1 MSWQKPCLPVWI
13 EIATRN
19 MKDDNG
25 RALKHFFDKM
35 CCLLVFI
42 NKDNSKSLIQ
52 STIISNHQTF
62 ELSFCQTRDT
72 SKPGREEAVFQ
83 TRMVESPPPTATRF
97 GSTGLA
103 SAQITCEANDG
114 SSAVGE
120 LWIWAW
126 RFSCFGVLPCFFKR
140 LYLLRLI
147 NLRVRFLGSSKNRE
161 VRKVQCISQIVIVL

>member
-1 MSWQKPCLPVWI
+1 MPVGI
-13 EIATRN
+13 EIATHN

-25 RALKHFFDKM
+25 RALKHFFDKL

-42 NKDNSKSLIQ
+42 NKDNSKSLNQ
-52 STIISNHQTF
+52 STMTLNRQTF
-62 ELSFCQTRDT
+62 ELSFCQTRET

-114 SSAVGE
+114 SSAVV
-120 LWIWAW
+120 IWMIW
-126 RFSCFGVLPCFFKR
+126 RFSCLSCFGVLPCFFKR

-147 NLRVRFLGSSKNRE
+147 NLRVRFSGSSKNRE
-161 VRKVQCISQIVIVL
+161 VRKVQYILSL

>member
-1 MSWQKPCLPVWI
+1 MSWQKPCLPAGI

-25 RALKHFFDKM
+25 RALKISLIYKDK
-35 CCLLVFI
+35 
-42 NKDNSKSLIQ
+42 SKSLNQ
-52 STIISNHQTF
+52 STIISNPQTF
-62 ELSFCQTRDT
+62 ELSFCQTRET

-114 SSAVGE
+114 SSAGDF
-120 LWIWAW
+120 WIWTW
-126 RFSCFGVLPCFFKR
+126 RFSCSSCFGVLPCFFKR

-147 NLRVRFLGSSKNRE
+147 NLRARFLGSSKNRE
-161 VRKVQCISQIVIVL
+161 VRRVQYISLSVIIL